1 MPASETGI
9 LLQEESAGCAHAS
22 EIEMPKL
29 VPYRYGASMF
39 VMVFLIETSFIL
51 IFFHMRGSES
61 CEIKSFIVFPC
72 HNCSR
77 IFILA
82 FLPQSR
88 GWRVGAVSNT
98 CFSLKS

>member
-51 IFFHMRGSES
+51 IFFSHAR
-61 CEIKSFIVFPC
+61 
-72 HNCSR
+72 
-77 IFILA
+77 
-82 FLPQSR
+82 
-88 GWRVGAVSNT
+88 
-98 CFSLKS
+98 

>member
-39 VMVFLIETSFIL
+39 VMVFLIETLFFFFTCDVVKVVKLSRSLCFHATIVVQPSF
-51 IFFHMRGSES
+51 
-61 CEIKSFIVFPC
+61 
-72 HNCSR
+72 
-77 IFILA
+77 
-82 FLPQSR
+82 
-88 GWRVGAVSNT
+88 
-98 CFSLKS
+98 

>member
-39 VMVFLIETSFIL
+39 VMVFLIETSS
-51 IFFHMRGSES
+51 FF
-61 CEIKSFIVFPC
+61 FF
-72 HNCSR
+72 
-77 IFILA
+77 F
-82 FLPQSR
+82 
-88 GWRVGAVSNT
+88 VSHAR
-98 CFSLKS
+98 

>member
-1 MPASETGI
+1 MPASETEI

-39 VMVFLIETSFIL
+39 VMVFLIETSFFF
-51 IFFHMRGSES
+51 FFHMRGSES

-77 IFILA
+77 IFIFSIPPSKQGLA
-82 FLPQSR
+82 GGCSE
-88 GWRVGAVSNT
+88 
-98 CFSLKS
+98 

>member
-39 VMVFLIETSFIL
+39 VMVFLIETSF
-51 IFFHMRGSES
+51 FF
-61 CEIKSFIVFPC
+61 F
-72 HNCSR
+72 
-77 IFILA
+77 
-82 FLPQSR
+82 
-88 GWRVGAVSNT
+88 
-98 CFSLKS
+98 FSHAR